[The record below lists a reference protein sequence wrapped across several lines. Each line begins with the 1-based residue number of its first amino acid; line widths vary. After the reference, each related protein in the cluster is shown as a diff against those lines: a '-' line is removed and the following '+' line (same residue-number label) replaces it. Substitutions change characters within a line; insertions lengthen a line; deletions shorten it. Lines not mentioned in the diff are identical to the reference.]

1 MILPVAKIAF
11 IILRVLVAIASAASL
26 AATSLVILVIGFFNL
41 AKGLFGA
48 VGDVI
53 TVFASGFQKSP
64 NTPAPN
70 PDIPLPLIGLA
81 ILFAAMFASVF
92 MPGQKIFL
100 HIVAGTAAIAAFWE
114 AWRVANAPHTDMLY
128 TPVIVL
134 WIVYYVVCLRRA

>member
-1 MILPVAKIAF
+1 V
-11 IILRVLVAIASAASL
+11 ILRILVAIGALASL
-26 AATSLVILVIGFFNL
+26 AATSVVIFVIGFFNL

-70 PDIPLPLIGLA
+70 PDIPLPLIGLT

-100 HIVAGTAAIAAFWE
+100 HIVAAMAVIAALWE
-114 AWRVANAPHTDMLY
+114 AWRVANAPQTDMLY